1 MLNLNQI
8 GVHFGERTLFENISL
23 AVGIKDRV
31 GLVGRNGAGKS
42 TLLKIVAGVQNAS
55 EGNVHTPKDYRIG
68 YLAQEMEHNEDATV
82 LEEAQSAF
90 AVYQEL
96 EAEIEQISNDIS
108 TRTDYESDAYAR
120 LIDRLGEANDQLAL
134 MGTGSKEEQTQRVL
148 QGLGFRPADMDR
160 KMSEFSGGWKM
171 RVELGKLLL
180 VAPDLLLLDEP
191 TNHLDIES
199 IEWLENFL
207 KFYPGS
213 MVLISHDRTFLDNVT
228 DRTVEITSTRVHD
241 HKASYSKYMAWRE
254 EEFARQESAAK
265 QQQKDIAHTEELINK
280 FRAKKNKAAFAQSLI
295 KKLDKME
302 RIEVDQFENAAMR
315 FRFPPAPRAGK
326 VVVEA
331 QRLAKRF
338 DDLEVFKD
346 VDLMIARQDKV
357 ALVGK
362 NGAGKTTLFYMIAG
376 LVAIDSGKIYLSGK
390 ELNQKSI
397 SERTSLGLTYLP
409 QESSIFKGLTV
420 EANILS
426 ALEQRKDLNHKE
438 SQKELDSL
446 LGDFGL
452 HGLSK
457 TLGIKLSGGERRRT
471 EIARSVASNPKFIL
485 LDEPFAGIDPIAVS
499 DLKSIIHN
507 LNEKGIGVVISDHN
521 VRDTMNICTK
531 VLIVNKGKIIANGE
545 PSEIANDKLV
555 KEVYLGKDFDTV
567 L

>member
-1 MLNLNQI
+1 MNLF
-8 GVHFGERTLFENISL
+8 VENLHKTYDKKAVVDGIS
-23 AVGIKDRV
+23 
-31 GLVGRNGAGKS
+31 
-42 TLLKIVAGVQNAS
+42 
-55 EGNVHTPKDYRIG
+55 
-68 YLAQEMEHNEDATV
+68 
-82 LEEAQSAF
+82 F
-90 AVYQEL
+90 
-96 EAEIEQISNDIS
+96 
-108 TRTDYESDAYAR
+108 
-120 LIDRLGEANDQLAL
+120 
-134 MGTGSKEEQTQRVL
+134 
-148 QGLGFRPADMDR
+148 
-160 KMSEFSGGWKM
+160 
-171 RVELGKLLL
+171 
-180 VAPDLLLLDEP
+180 
-191 TNHLDIES
+191 
-199 IEWLENFL
+199 
-207 KFYPGS
+207 
-213 MVLISHDRTFLDNVT
+213 
-228 DRTVEITSTRVHD
+228 EITSGET
-241 HKASYSKYMAWRE
+241 
-254 EEFARQESAAK
+254 
-265 QQQKDIAHTEELINK
+265 IGILG
-280 FRAKKNKAAFAQSLI
+280 
-295 KKLDKME
+295 
-302 RIEVDQFENAAMR
+302 
-315 FRFPPAPRAGK
+315 P
-326 VVVEA
+326 
-331 QRLAKRF
+331 
-338 DDLEVFKD
+338 
-346 VDLMIARQDKV
+346 
-357 ALVGK
+357 

-499 DLKSIIHN
+499 DLKSIIHS

-555 KEVYLGKDFDTV
+555 KEVYLGKDFDTE